1 MHRDPKQILGHIL
14 PPLTLSICAQ
24 VPVVADAFMCYGPL
38 VPDGYGC
45 CYNPRDT
52 QINFGTSACNS
63 SPATVAADF
72 RTALENSLNDM
83 FNLLHS
89 GSGSG

>member
-1 MHRDPKQILGHIL
+1 MTQNKPPGTFSDPCLCPSG
-14 PPLTLSICAQ
+14 Q

-89 GSGSG
+89 GSG